1 MILFFFM
8 ILFEI
13 SVQVPKSRL
22 SILQLNDGAVMG
34 PGVLADLEV
43 FNYDILVRDYIGND
57 NIAGLSIKL
66 MYIIIRF
73 KDEKKR

>member
-1 MILFFFM
+1 M

-57 NIAGLSIKL
+57 NVAGLSIKL

>member
-1 MILFFFM
+1 M
-8 ILFEI
+8 ILFEL

-57 NIAGLSIKL
+57 NVAGLSIKL

>member
-1 MILFFFM
+1 M

-13 SVQVPKSRL
+13 SVEVPKSRL

-57 NIAGLSIKL
+57 NVAGLSIKL
-66 MYIIIRF
+66 KYIIIRF